1 MLGRATLPILF
12 LAMPVTAIAQVNIER
27 LRPDIDREGW
37 SGSIGAALDVR
48 TGSVSLVRLLVSGR
62 VDRHA
67 GRLTTF
73 LLGSGELGFQGGERF
88 SNQGLA
94 HLRGTYRLSPA
105 FGTESYLQVNYDRAR
120 LLDFRTL
127 VGGGGRLRLAAGD
140 GAQAWVGSGPMF
152 EYERLDIAPGAAHP
166 ARTSVIR
173 WSSYVSLH
181 AVPMQQ
187 LVLSLT
193 GYVQPDVGEPGDL
206 RALVVSALSVDVSER
221 VAVTVT
227 FDVRHD
233 SRPPQGIAETD
244 TALRTGVNVQF

>member
-1 MLGRATLPILF
+1 MVLGG
-12 LAMPVTAIAQVNIER
+12 AIPRSVDAQVNIER

-37 SGSIGAALDVR
+37 SGSVGAALDVR
-48 TGSVSLVRLLVSGR
+48 TGSVSLVRLQVSGR
-62 VDRHA
+62 VDRRA
-67 GRLTTF
+67 GRVTTF

-105 FGTESYLQVNYDRAR
+105 FGAESYLQVNYDRAR
-120 LLDFRTL
+120 LLDFRAL
-127 VGGGGRLRLAAGD
+127 VGVGGRSRVSAGD
-140 GAQAWVGSGPMF
+140 AAQVWVGSGPMF
-152 EYERLDIAPGAAHP
+152 EYERLELAPGAAHP

-181 AVPMQQ
+181 AVPTQP

-193 GYVQPDVGEPGDL
+193 GYVQPDVGERDDVRL
-206 RALVVSALSVDVSER
+206 LAVSALAVDVSER
-221 VAVTVT
+221 ISLTVT

-233 SRPPQGIAETD
+233 SRPPAGIAETD